1 LITFNELDSQGK
13 QCIDFE
19 EKVAVSEEAEEPSC
33 LVAELVEIINTQ
45 KWQLLGVTDI
55 ADE

>member
-13 QCIDFE
+13 QCKDFE
-19 EKVAVSEEAEEPSC
+19 EKVAVSEKAEEPGC